1 MTLALQTLIT
11 GLATG
16 GIYGLMAVGYS
27 LIFSILNFSNF
38 AFGGII
44 MLASFLGFYAMT
56 LWQLSLGAALLIAM
70 VGAGFLSLLNER
82 IAYRPLRKRQAPPL
96 YFMISAMGVSIFL
109 ENIVYATLGSRY
121 NAYPQIF
128 PEPSFPFLGAFVG
141 KLDLF
146 ALLFSLT
153 AILVLNTVLRHTR
166 LGAAIRAVS
175 YDPQAARLNGV
186 SLGRITGLVFVLAG
200 FFAGIAGVFL
210 GVKYMAYPNMGW
222 ITNKAYVAAVI
233 GGLGSLS
240 GALWG
245 GVLLGL
251 LESFISVY
259 VSSLLRD
266 VFSFGALI
274 VFLLFWPSGLFGKYL
289 EEKV

>member
-1 MTLALQTLIT
+1 M
-11 GLATG
+11 
-16 GIYGLMAVGYS
+16 
-27 LIFSILNFSNF
+27 
-38 AFGGII
+38 
-44 MLASFLGFYAMT
+44 
-56 LWQLSLGAALLIAM
+56 
-70 VGAGFLSLLNER
+70 
-82 IAYRPLRKRQAPPL
+82 
-96 YFMISAMGVSIFL
+96 
-109 ENIVYATLGSRY
+109 
-121 NAYPQIF
+121 
-128 PEPSFPFLGAFVG
+128 G

>member
-1 MTLALQTLIT
+1 
-11 GLATG
+11 
-16 GIYGLMAVGYS
+16 
-27 LIFSILNFSNF
+27 
-38 AFGGII
+38 
-44 MLASFLGFYAMT
+44 
-56 LWQLSLGAALLIAM
+56 
-70 VGAGFLSLLNER
+70 
-82 IAYRPLRKRQAPPL
+82 
-96 YFMISAMGVSIFL
+96 
-109 ENIVYATLGSRY
+109 
-121 NAYPQIF
+121 
-128 PEPSFPFLGAFVG
+128 
-141 KLDLF
+141 
-146 ALLFSLT
+146 
-153 AILVLNTVLRHTR
+153 
-166 LGAAIRAVS
+166 
-175 YDPQAARLNGV
+175 
-186 SLGRITGLVFVLAG
+186 
-200 FFAGIAGVFL
+200 
-210 GVKYMAYPNMGW
+210 MAYPNMGW